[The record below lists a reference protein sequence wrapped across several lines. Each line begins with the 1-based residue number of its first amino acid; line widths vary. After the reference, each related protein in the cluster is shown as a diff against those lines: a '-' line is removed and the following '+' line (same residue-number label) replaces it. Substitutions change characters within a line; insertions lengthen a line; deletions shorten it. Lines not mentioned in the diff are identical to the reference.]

1 MAIAT
6 TAFTSAENAQESQ
19 LRWYVKDAIWA
30 ARIAVAIAIL
40 FATSAW
46 PIYWQQLSFL
56 IGLAILTYPVRAV
69 RWGTIFNF
77 VLIGCIWAFA
87 IVGVQYLIEIV
98 VLQNRAEV
106 FRNVVIAA
114 VTEEVLKVAPL
125 LLVCSVGRWRFRHSY
140 GACDFMLLG
149 GALGAG
155 FGLFENLLQGH
166 PFPGTP
172 ISPQLFGWVLFPDSI
187 GGFVGHG
194 ASSALIGLF
203 IGYLVYA
210 LRWKRLVPFAVVLLL
225 FAVVWMI
232 VDHGMANYQVGQGDM
247 LLLAR
252 WIWALDNRGTWTPYI
267 FLGLIV
273 ATIAFERVVLFIVMR
288 PFPRLGVVRCAST
301 IFQPLR
307 VGFGYPQLRSV
318 VMRLNALF
326 LYALAFRQLGYLGAH
341 LKGDT
346 RVDRRAISR
355 SVLHRA
361 FEVMSM
367 QRAVKLS

>member
-6 TAFTSAENAQESQ
+6 TAFIPTDSVQASQ

-30 ARIAVAIAIL
+30 TRIAVAIAIL
-40 FATSAW
+40 LATSAW

-56 IGLAILTYPVRAV
+56 IGLALLTYPVRAV

-77 VLIGCIWAFA
+77 VLLGWIWAFV
-87 IVGVQYLIEIV
+87 IVGVQYIIEIV
-98 VLQNRAEV
+98 VLQSRAEV
-106 FRNVVIAA
+106 FRNVVIAS
-114 VTEEVLKVAPL
+114 VTEEVLKVVPL
-125 LLVCSVGRWRFRHSY
+125 LLVFLVPQWRFRHSY
-140 GACDFMLLG
+140 GACDSMLLC

-172 ISPQLFGWVLFPDSI
+172 ISPQLLGWVVFPDSI

-210 LRWKRLVPFAVVLLL
+210 LRWKKILPFALLGVL
-225 FAVVWMI
+225 FSVVWMI
-232 VDHGMANYQVGQGDM
+232 VDHGMANYQVARGDM
-247 LLLAR
+247 PLLAR

-273 ATIAFERVVLFIVMR
+273 ATIAFERVLLFAVMR
-288 PFPRLGVVRCAST
+288 PFPRLGVMRCAAT
-301 IFQPLR
+301 VIQPLR
-307 VGFGYPQLRSV
+307 AGFGYPRLRLV

-326 LYALAFRQLGYLGAH
+326 LYSLAFRQIGYLGAH
-341 LKGDT
+341 LRGDHA
-346 RVDRRAISR
+346 VDRRAISR
-355 SVLHRA
+355 SLLHRS
-361 FEVMSM
+361 FEVMSV
-367 QRAVKLS
+367 QRAVTLS